1 MADSKEPEKRR
12 APVRKRLPIE
22 ADWKLKVEV
31 GGRFRLRISRWRWER
46 IERINIA
53 WGVGMSAYK
62 GDVPVRRVRNSVAAI
77 SDDGGRRWLKR
88 LRMFW

>member
-31 GGRFRLRISRWRWER
+31 GGRVRLRISRWRWDR

-53 WGVGMSAYK
+53 WGVGMLAYR
-62 GDVPVRRVRNSVAAI
+62 GDVPVRRVRNSAAAG
-77 SDDGGRRWLKR
+77 SEEGGRRWLNR
-88 LRMFW
+88 SRICW